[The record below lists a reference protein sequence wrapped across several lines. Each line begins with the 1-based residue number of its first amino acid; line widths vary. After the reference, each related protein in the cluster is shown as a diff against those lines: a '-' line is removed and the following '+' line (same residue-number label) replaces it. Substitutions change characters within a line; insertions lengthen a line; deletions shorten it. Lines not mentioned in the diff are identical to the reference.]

1 MIEYVEIRNADRETI
16 GIIDTAKSI
25 IWTSRY
31 YGVGDFEIY
40 TQATAEALE
49 MLKIGNYVTR
59 PDDKNVGIIET
70 LTVNF
75 NAQDGYMITA
85 AGSFAKSI
93 LSRRLIYNLSGNTVF
108 PVVIS
113 GNVETAVRG
122 LVSLS
127 IISAA
132 DAARN
137 VSFIELGPAAG
148 LEKTI
153 VDASGSATQ
162 KQTSYSNLR
171 EYTDEVL
178 QEYELSA
185 YMGIDRETL
194 KLQYIVFAGV
204 DRSGEN
210 TAGNTPIVF
219 SQEFDS
225 LLASDYTYDTAALK
239 NTALIGGEG
248 EGTARFYALLTPA
261 DVSGMERREVFVD
274 GADQPRKYE
283 DSSGTEAE
291 YTETE
296 YAALLKSKA
305 RQELLNYIVV
315 ETFAGEVDITNS
327 GLVYGQSFGVGD
339 LVTIQD
345 NKINK
350 YATTRIVSV
359 TEVQDDNGYQIS
371 VEFGG

>member
-16 GIIDTAKSI
+16 GIIDAAKSI
-25 IWTSRY
+25 IWTAKY

-40 TQATAEALE
+40 TQATPEAVE

-59 PDDKNVGIIET
+59 PDDRNIGIIET

-93 LSRRLIYNLSGNTVF
+93 LARRLIYNLSGNTVY

-113 GNVETAVRG
+113 GNVETAIRG
-122 LVSLS
+122 LVTRS
-127 IISAA
+127 IISAT

-137 VSFIELGPAAG
+137 VSFIELGAAAG
-148 LEKTI
+148 IAKTI
-153 VDASGSATQ
+153 VDANGAATQ
-162 KQTSYSNLR
+162 KQTSYGNLQ

-178 QEYELSA
+178 QEYELGA

-194 KLQYIVFAGV
+194 KLQYHVFAGA

-210 TAGNTPIVF
+210 TEGNTPIVF

-225 LLASDYTYDTAALK
+225 LLASDYTYDTALLK

-248 EGTARFYALLTPA
+248 EGTARFYTMLIKSN
-261 DVSGMERREVFVD
+261 VSGMERREVFID
-274 GADQPRKYE
+274 GSDQPRKYE
-283 DSSGTEAE
+283 DGSGEEQEYTVAE
-291 YTETE
+291 YTK
-296 YAALLKSKA
+296 LLQSKA
-305 RQELLNYIVV
+305 RQELVNYIIV

-327 GLVYGQSFGVGD
+327 GLVYGQSFNVGD

-345 NKINK
+345 NKISK
-350 YATTRIVSV
+350 YATTRIISV

>member
-1 MIEYVEIRNADRETI
+1 MIEFVEIRNADRETI
-16 GIIDTAKSI
+16 GIIDAAKSI
-25 IWTSRY
+25 IWTARY

-40 TQATAEALE
+40 TQATPEAVE

-59 PDDKNVGIIET
+59 PDDKHIGIIET
-70 LTVNF
+70 LAVNF

-122 LVSLS
+122 LVSRS

-137 VSFIELGPAAG
+137 VPFIELGPAAG
-148 LEKTI
+148 LTKTI
-153 VDASGSATQ
+153 VDANGNATQ
-162 KQTSYSNLR
+162 KQTSYGNLR

-178 QEYELSA
+178 QEYELGA
-185 YMGIDRETL
+185 YMGINRETL
-194 KLQYIVFAGV
+194 KLQYIVFAGA

-210 TAGNTPIVF
+210 TEGNTPIVF

-225 LLASDYTYDTAALK
+225 LIASDYTYDTAALK

-261 DVSGMERREVFVD
+261 NVSGMERREVFVD

-283 DSSGTEAE
+283 DSSGAEAE
-291 YTETE
+291 YTATE